1 MYISKIELLVCKSLH
16 EFKNL
21 GRKMTLKYQKEIG
34 KISLLGL
41 EWDLCTISLWRK
53 EENKSQQNKHYH
65 KVAQKQ

>member
-1 MYISKIELLVCKSLH
+1 MYISKIELLVCKSVY

-21 GRKMTLKYQKEIG
+21 GRKMTLKYQKKKG
-34 KISLLGL
+34 KISLLVS